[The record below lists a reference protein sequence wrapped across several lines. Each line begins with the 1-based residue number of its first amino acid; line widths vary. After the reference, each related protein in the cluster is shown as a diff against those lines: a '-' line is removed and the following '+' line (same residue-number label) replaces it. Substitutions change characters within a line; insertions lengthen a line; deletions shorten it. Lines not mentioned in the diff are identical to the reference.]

1 MKSHKKTAKLG
12 SPTVAELRARVSEL
26 ERELRSVVLARGEAE
41 SERDEYLEL
50 YEIAPIPA
58 LTLDG
63 AYGIRRINYAAA
75 LLLGEEPAHL
85 LNQSIRGFVA
95 PRDRHAFSAAL
106 ARAASANSVEKFRLS
121 LQTGHPD
128 FPVQVWARF
137 SRLRGVFELRI
148 LDLRHQERVEEEARR
163 LTEAERKAREAS
175 AAKDKFIAVLSHELR
190 APLTPVLVAASAFR
204 AKALPAAVHAAFEMI
219 ERNISAEARLID
231 DLLDV
236 NRIVRNKM
244 QVECRVSDVHGI
256 VREAITTL
264 EADLDAKAHKME
276 VHLSAPQHHAN
287 VDPLRLRQVFTNLLK
302 NAIKFTPAG
311 GWVRVR
317 SWNNG
322 ENIAVEVEDNG
333 MGIDDD
339 AMRQLFEPFM
349 EDRNTSS
356 AGGLGLGLAI
366 SKGLIELQRG
376 KIAAHS
382 RGPGQGARFVV
393 EVPNVSSDLFVE
405 APPVTRRRSEPPLSA
420 SSDGPP
426 RVLLV
431 DDHDDTVEILSEIL
445 TASGFAVETANSV
458 QAARDVDLEHVDVI
472 VSDIGLPDGTGLDLM
487 RELRMRTNRP
497 AIALT
502 GFGMESDVR
511 ASKDAGFDA
520 HLTKPIDVDRLL
532 STIELLSSRARQ
544 ARAGEPSGGHHGAP
558 LDPSH

>member
-1 MKSHKKTAKLG
+1 MKSRNKTAKPA
-12 SPTVAELRARVSEL
+12 SPTAAELRARVSEL
-26 ERELRSVVLARGEAE
+26 ERELHSVVLAREEAE

-58 LTLDG
+58 LTLDAG
-63 AYGIRRINYAAA
+63 YGIRRINYAAA

-85 LNQSIRGFVA
+85 LNQSIRGFVV
-95 PRDRHAFSAAL
+95 PRDRHTFSAAL
-106 ARAASANSVEKFRLS
+106 ARAANTNSVEKFRLS
-121 LQTGHPD
+121 LQTGRPD

-137 SRLRGVFELRI
+137 SRRRGVFELRI
-148 LDLRHQERVEEEARR
+148 LDLRDQERVEEEARR
-163 LTEAERKAREAS
+163 LTEAERRAREAS

-190 APLTPVLVAASAFR
+190 APLTPVLAAASAFR
-204 AKALPAAVHAAFEMI
+204 AKALPAAVRAAFEMI

-256 VREAITTL
+256 VREAIATL
-264 EADLDAKAHKME
+264 EADLDAKAHKLE
-276 VHLSAPQHHAN
+276 VHLSARQHHAS

-302 NAIKFTPAG
+302 NAIKFTPNG

-333 MGIDDD
+333 MGIDED

-405 APPVTRRRSEPPLSA
+405 APPVTRRRSEPPLST

-445 TASGFAVETANSV
+445 TESGFAVETANSV

-520 HLTKPIDVDRLL
+520 HLTKPIDIDRLL
-532 STIELLSSRARQ
+532 STIELLSSKARQ
-544 ARAGEPSGGHHGAP
+544 ARAGEPAGGHHGAP